1 MMGVLRAAA
10 VWLVVACGSGPASA
24 LQQRFAPARLGARRG
39 PGPMRLRR
47 AAAPRVGGRRRTALR
62 AEDEDDIDFDAAFR
76 ARIVEDDIVAFQLPE
91 KVVEQLDMAKMA
103 IIGSQGVAVGFAAL
117 AASLAFLFTGIYFTG
132 SKSPTKQQDAD
143 VVDAAPK
150 VCITCK
156 KTDENAVRALQ
167 FDGATNAA
175 AREAA
180 RVDNPRA
187 FSE

>member
-1 MMGVLRAAA
+1 
-10 VWLVVACGSGPASA
+10 
-24 LQQRFAPARLGARRG
+24 
-39 PGPMRLRR
+39 MRLRR

-76 ARIVEDDIVAFQLPE
+76 ARIVEDDVVAFQLPE
-91 KVVEQLDMAKMA
+91 KVVEQLDMVKMA
-103 IIGSQGVAVGFAAL
+103 IIGSQGVAVGLAAL

-132 SKSPTKQQDAD
+132 SKNPTKQQDA
-143 VVDAAPK
+143 VDAAPK

-187 FSE
+187 LSE